1 MSLVVRLD
9 PALLLSV
16 CGRYRMSKAG
26 SFQDLHEH
34 NLNGARQ
41 SHAEPLSEGR
51 PEEGADPVDTERQG
65 RLACIEGTG
74 RKRCP
79 EAGPLDSPA
88 VASPKSRPTT
98 LPQVLG
104 GVVRLHSPVAAML
117 AGGRCTSRLAVRFN
131 EGHAYALDL
140 VDYDQLGGNALYTPM
155 HPGFVLRE
163 TCLNGLSVAEVASR
177 LGVASEILERLIE
190 GACSLSPEIA
200 LRLEAAG
207 WSNAEFWMRVQVYY
221 DLANERL
228 RRVGDSEPSES
239 PETEQS
245 PRSTAPMPAS

>member
-1 MSLVVRLD
+1 
-9 PALLLSV
+9 
-16 CGRYRMSKAG
+16 
-26 SFQDLHEH
+26 
-34 NLNGARQ
+34 
-41 SHAEPLSEGR
+41 
-51 PEEGADPVDTERQG
+51 
-65 RLACIEGTG
+65 
-74 RKRCP
+74 
-79 EAGPLDSPA
+79 
-88 VASPKSRPTT
+88 
-98 LPQVLG
+98 
-104 GVVRLHSPVAAML
+104 ML

-200 LRLEAAG
+200 LRLEVAG
-207 WSNAEFWMRVQVYY
+207 WSNAEFWMRVQAYY

-228 RRVGDSEPSES
+228 LRVCDSEPLEG
-239 PETEQS
+239 PGTEQS
-245 PRSTAPMPAS
+245 PQSTAPIPTS